1 MATFILVRRQWIT
14 VALRLSNV
22 DSVLKGLKRSRREL
36 YHLLDALPNED
47 AYATPY
53 SVIVDVINSLDTF
66 IEEIKPAIKDAKE
79 HRKQF
84 PDQFPN
90 RARKWCVINDSR
102 RKPRASTEGAEGSD
116 AETP

>member
-1 MATFILVRRQWIT
+1 MN
-14 VALRLSNV
+14 VAPRLSTV
-22 DSVLKGLKRSRREL
+22 DAVLKELKKSKREL
-36 YHLLDALPNED
+36 HRLLKALPNED

-53 SVIVDVINSLDTF
+53 SVIADGINSIDEL
-66 IEEIKPAIKDAKE
+66 IKEIKPSLKDAKE
-79 HRKQF
+79 HRKQY

-102 RKPRASTEGAEGSD
+102 RKPSPSTEGTDSPD